1 MLNYS
6 KINFVSDN
14 NKIQD
19 IINLSPFLKFFRN
32 LSHLNIS
39 RINSSNNKTAL
50 YIFLGNICF
59 LNNLTYLCLNHNY
72 LDKDAVSYL
81 SFSLKNL
88 SNLIILLL
96 RNNCIC
102 DEGVMLI
109 INCFEKMVYLKELDL
124 GQNKIT
130 NIGADNLAKNIMKL
144 KTIKNLI
151 LDKNNISLDILN
163 CLNSRIKFNIK

>member
-109 INCFEKMVYLKELDL
+109 INCFEKMLYLK
-124 GQNKIT
+124 N
-130 NIGADNLAKNIMKL
+130 
-144 KTIKNLI
+144 
-151 LDKNNISLDILN
+151 
-163 CLNSRIKFNIK
+163 